1 MSEHI
6 DVTRD
11 GRVMTIRLARPEK
24 KNALTAAM
32 YSAMAGA
39 LAEAEAD
46 RGIGAVVLF
55 GSGGTFC
62 AGNDIA
68 DFLAAPPDSRDTPVG
83 NYLYGLARATV
94 PLLAGVDGDAVG
106 VGTTTLLHCD
116 MTLVTA
122 RARLRLPF
130 VSLGIVPE
138 AGSTLLL
145 PRIMGHAR
153 AAELIMLGDAFD
165 GARAVDLGIANHV
178 VEPDALEEKTLA
190 LATRLADQP
199 PSAIREAKRLLRGDR
214 QALEAQ
220 IEEEMRVFMAQLT
233 SAEAREA
240 FTAFMEKRKPDF
252 SKVG

>member
-6 DVTRD
+6 KVTRD
-11 GRVMTIRLARPEK
+11 SRVMTIRLARPEK

-32 YSAMAGA
+32 YSAMAAA

-46 RGIGAVVLF
+46 SGIGAVVLL
-55 GSGGTFC
+55 GSAGTFC

-68 DFLAAPPDSRDTPVG
+68 DFLSAPPDNRDSPVG
-83 NYLYGLARATV
+83 SYLFGLARATV

-165 GARAVDLGIANHV
+165 GARAVELGIANHV
-178 VEPDALEEKTLA
+178 VEPEALEEKTLA
-190 LATRLADQP
+190 LATRLAEQP
-199 PSAIREAKRLLRGDR
+199 PTAIREAKRLLRGD
-214 QALEAQ
+214 QKALEAQ

>member
-6 DVTRD
+6 KVTRD

-32 YSAMAGA
+32 YSAMAAA

-46 RGIGAVVLF
+46 SGIGAVVLL
-55 GSGGTFC
+55 GSAGTFC

-68 DFLAAPPDSRDTPVG
+68 DFLSAPPDNRDSPVG
-83 NYLYGLARATV
+83 SYLFGLARATV

-165 GARAVDLGIANHV
+165 GARAVELGIANHL
-178 VEPDALEEKTLA
+178 VEPEALEEKTLA
-190 LATRLADQP
+190 LATRLAEQP
-199 PSAIREAKRLLRGDR
+199 PTAIREAKRLLRGD
-214 QALEAQ
+214 QKALEAQ